1 MGLDERNVEF
11 YNIYSLVRN
20 QIRVA
25 PMGDVI
31 GLDHTAVLNDI
42 ELYVT
47 ADKVK
52 ETFESVLMCFNTE
65 QEFLK

>member
-1 MGLDERNVEF
+1 MELDESNEIF

-20 QIRVA
+20 QIRVT

-31 GLDHTAVLNDI
+31 DLDHRAVMYDI
-42 ELYVT
+42 ELYVD

-52 ETFESVLMCFNTE
+52 ETFENILMCFSIE
-65 QEFLK
+65 QEYLK